1 MNNLCFLFSCRFLYL
16 NLVNTHVHADHITG
30 SGKLKK
36 MIQTAKSVISYS
48 RAEADIQVKDGDR
61 IKFGDEE
68 LLVLSTP
75 GHTDGCLS
83 FVNHKSKMVFTG
95 DALLIRGCGR
105 TDFQQGSA
113 DKLYESIHQKIF
125 TLPNDYIVY
134 PAHDYTG

>member
-1 MNNLCFLFSCRFLYL
+1 
-16 NLVNTHVHADHITG
+16 
-30 SGKLKK
+30 
-36 MIQTAKSVISYS
+36 MIQTAKSVISTYS
-48 RAEADIQVKDGDR
+48 QAKADIHVKDGDV
-61 IKFGDEE
+61 IKFGSHE
-68 LLVLSTP
+68 LFVLSTP

-83 FVNHKSKMVFTG
+83 FVDHKAKMVFTG

-134 PAHDYTG
+134 PAHDYIG